1 MARQTSSVC
10 FWYSK
15 RGLVIDVVVVEL
27 LVALRAAIAT
37 STVTPLLL
45 FLLFLGGGD
54 CRCAYSADVE
64 YVLCGSGREGCGGSP
79 VPGRFVY
86 ADLGLNVEG
95 SAECGLWF

>member
-10 FWYSK
+10 FWYSL
-15 RGLVIDVVVVEL
+15 RGLVINV
-27 LVALRAAIAT
+27 VALRAAIAT

-45 FLLFLGGGD
+45 FLLFLGGD